1 MRQEL
6 KQISKLFADRIRSLT
21 LASLLVS
28 VFFSNG
34 CSTAPVTKNSERV
47 LRENTNQRV
56 FYFPYDSVW
65 RAAQLALKYPIAVN
79 NMDNGILE
87 TDFIKALDG
96 FTAPHETKRPSDG
109 IRYKITL
116 SLARGRVDGRESVR
130 VNIIKTLEKK
140 RDFFSEPESLES
152 DGLEEKVIF
161 YRIERELIVEEALKK
176 AQAKGKL

>member
-1 MRQEL
+1 MQHEH
-6 KQISKLFADRIRSLT
+6 KQISKALFRRMKFIT
-21 LASLLVS
+21 LASFLVS
-28 VFFSNG
+28 VFFIVS
-34 CSTAPVTKNSERV
+34 CTTTPVTKNSDRV

-116 SLARGRVDGRESVR
+116 SLARGRVEGKDSVR

-152 DGLEEKVIF
+152 DGLEEKTIF